1 MQVVVMGVTGVGKS
15 TVGARIADV
24 IGARFV
30 DADDF
35 HPPAN
40 VDKMRVG
47 IPLDDGDRA
56 PWLAALNA
64 FLTDA
69 ERQKRT
75 IVLACS
81 ALKRAYRDRL
91 RDGIADFRLIHLRG
105 THALIAERLSARK
118 EHYMNPALLESQ
130 LAALEAP
137 DDAIDI
143 DIGAEPETLAQ
154 LACAALRQSTP
165 VASTQTR
172 RATDAFG
179 LNARADAPRETP

>member
-40 VDKMRVG
+40 VEKMRAG
-47 IPLDDGDRA
+47 IPLDDSDRG
-56 PWLAALNA
+56 PWLSALNA

-81 ALKRAYRDRL
+81 ALKRAYRDSL

-105 THALIAERLSARK
+105 TRALIAERLSARK
-118 EHYMNPALLESQ
+118 GHYMNPALLESQ

-143 DIGAEPETLAQ
+143 DIGAAPEALAQ
-154 LACAALRQSTP
+154 LACAALKQP
-165 VASTQTR
+165 IAAASAQR
-172 RATDAFG
+172 RTTDASG
-179 LNARADAPRETP
+179 INARADAPWETP